1 MGCVRACSVRE
12 RFPVAWLWPV
22 VAGCRCSALF
32 STGAVLEFASDGLD
46 ASGDGVGACR
56 LSSRA
61 ACVAPICRDA
71 SDATRPDCG
80 APCPCPIYPRSI
92 LARLG
97 CGALRGATCGDA
109 VCGAKLR
116 AGAAKCGDAAICGAA
131 KCGAA
136 KCGAGAAI
144 CGAAKCGAGAAKC
157 GAAIAGCGAA
167 GAPGRPRCAI
177 ASPLKLAATN
187 RIVVTAIG

>member
-12 RFPVAWLWPV
+12 RFPVAWLWPLA
-22 VAGCRCSALF
+22 AGCRCSALF

-46 ASGDGVGACR
+46 ACGDGVGACR

-71 SDATRPDCG
+71 SDATRPGCG
-80 APCPCPIYPRSI
+80 ALCPCSIYRRSI

-97 CGALRGATCGDA
+97 CGALCGATCGDA
-109 VCGAKLR
+109 ARGALR
-116 AGAAKCGDAAICGAA
+116 AGAT

-136 KCGAGAAI
+136 
-144 CGAAKCGAGAAKC
+144 
-157 GAAIAGCGAA
+157 
-167 GAPGRPRCAI
+167 
-177 ASPLKLAATN
+177 
-187 RIVVTAIG
+187 